1 MSWSAMTAGAIMS
14 APKPIRP
21 QQLAS
26 CMSSKSPVAANLGRL
41 IGDARVIGA
50 VGQARERL
58 AAAEEEVG
66 ATGIAD
72 RPAAGLLGE
81 FEQCAALTE
90 WDDVVDQLGLGLHI
104 KFVGVRKRG
113 VAPHRRARYPQ
124 HVRLG

>member
-1 MSWSAMTAGAIMS
+1 ACDRRS
-14 APKPIRP
+14 
-21 QQLAS
+21 
-26 CMSSKSPVAANLGRL
+26 
-41 IGDARVIGA
+41 
-50 VGQARERL
+50 GQAGERL

-72 RPAAGLLGE
+72 RPAAGLLSE

-124 HVRLG
+124 HVRLGARLARPGPGRGWRLGAA